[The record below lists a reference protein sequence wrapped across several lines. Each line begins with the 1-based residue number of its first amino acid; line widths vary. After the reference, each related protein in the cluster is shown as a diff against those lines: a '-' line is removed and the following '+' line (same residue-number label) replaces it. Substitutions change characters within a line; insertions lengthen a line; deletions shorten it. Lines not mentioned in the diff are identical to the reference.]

1 MVTQELIDN
10 ISRRFRQGQT
20 KEEIKQA
27 LVDEGWEDID
37 VDEAIRHIQKA
48 ALAQIPI
55 IAKYMDFMAN
65 LDKKTA
71 ELSPPMVLAVCGV
84 SAIIVLIVAVI
95 LYNVIDPFNAKAG
108 IRDTQREQA
117 LTQLQAGIQKF
128 FDDKQKYPAQL
139 SELSPKYIDSVPK
152 DPKSNGDYAYTPLD
166 SQLNYELCITF
177 ETQAAQCVSSTTS
190 SVIPTVLPSGV
201 MEELNGDVA
210 STITGEVFFDGN
222 GDGKKD
228 TGEAAFLDAP
238 VTITDANQ
246 KVICD
251 VKTDRTGTY
260 FCNLPKDGVYQVTL
274 ASPVGYRLTS
284 KNPQTVRFPDLNDP
298 SKKNASVM
306 FGVAPSTSA
315 AQQIGR

>member
-20 KEEIKQA
+20 KEEIKQS

-48 ALAQIPI
+48 ALAQIPFV
-55 IAKYMDFMAN
+55 AKYMEFMAN

-71 ELSPPMVLAVCGV
+71 ELPPRMVLAVCGV
-84 SAIIVLIVAVI
+84 SAIFVLIVAVI
-95 LYNVIDPFNAKAG
+95 LYNIIDPFNTRAG
-108 IRDTQREQA
+108 FRDTQREQA
-117 LTQLQAGIQKF
+117 LTQLQEGIQNYF
-128 FDDKQKYPAQL
+128 ADKQTYPKQL
-139 SELSPKYIDSVPK
+139 SELSPKYVATVPK
-152 DPKSNGDYAYTPLD
+152 DPKSQGDYAYTPLD

-177 ETQAAQCVSSTTS
+177 ETQSAQCVSSTTS
-190 SVIPTVLPSGV
+190 SAIPTVLPSSV

-210 STITGEVFFDGN
+210 STVTGEVFFDGN
-222 GDGKKD
+222 GNGKKD
-228 TGEAAFLDAP
+228 SGEGAFIDAP
-238 VTITDANQ
+238 VTVTDAAK

-274 ASPVGYRLTS
+274 ASPIGYKLTS
-284 KNPQTVRFPDLNDP
+284 KNPQTIRFPDLNDP
-298 SKKNASVM
+298 SKESATVM
-306 FGVAPSTSA
+306 FGVAPIDSA
-315 AQQIGR
+315 AEQPGR